1 MLKVALN
8 TINHLYKF
16 CKVIKFYTHCISNI
30 KCTYMYNSKHMCN
43 VFLNF
48 LFLWL
53 FSPDIWQS
61 YICIYSKVIFIN
73 IYLDICMLFKVGC
86 STYRYINILM
96 VSHVTAPIILNKN
109 KKIESHIVY
118 TVPVYVHAQM
128 YMHLKTLWSYYLNR
142 KNFSQR
148 RNYARHARVTPLY
161 AINSSFLI
169 TVKLHQHEQ
178 RVIPLISNWI

>member
-73 IYLDICMLFKVGC
+73 IYLDICMLFKVGR

-118 TVPVYVHAQM
+118 TVPVHALENIKVILFKQ
-128 YMHLKTLWSYYLNR
+128 K
-142 KNFSQR
+142 
-148 RNYARHARVTPLY
+148 
-161 AINSSFLI
+161 
-169 TVKLHQHEQ
+169 KLQPNEKLSLDMLELLLFMQ
-178 RVIPLISNWI
+178 

>member
-1 MLKVALN
+1 
-8 TINHLYKF
+8 
-16 CKVIKFYTHCISNI
+16 
-30 KCTYMYNSKHMCN
+30 
-43 VFLNF
+43 
-48 LFLWL
+48 
-53 FSPDIWQS
+53 
-61 YICIYSKVIFIN
+61 
-73 IYLDICMLFKVGC
+73 MLFKVGC